1 MDYAKMTLKEKV
13 LMTFVV
19 TIREINKHGG
29 PEKFFEKYPVGGMYF
44 DETKNI
50 DILTGTWYRYAPRDF
65 A

>member
-29 PEKFFEKYPVGGMYF
+29 PEKFFE
-44 DETKNI
+44 
-50 DILTGTWYRYAPRDF
+50 
-65 A
+65 